1 MVEVKDF
8 NEVIRYFENRI
19 LTEFNKEVKSIKDFE
34 IRCNSTN
41 VDYLLSLNIDR
52 DFKLKQ
58 LRTMYLNNQEIEKV
72 RNNLKDINVI
82 STQYLFN
89 QVGGKDISTH
99 HKKGGCL
106 TYINFDKVET
116 YIIATVNFRAS
127 VAPYNLYYDLIMLN
141 KLFKELGIKDNE
153 LEIRLHFDE
162 VKGKL
167 MQNFF
172 YYISAGYY
180 DDPIRFN
187 LYDYGKMMIEQYKVS
202 NQSNYKSIK
211 RFYGKCNDAM
221 DRRKLNV

>member
-116 YIIATVNFRAS
+116 YIISTVNFRAS

>member
-141 KLFKELGIKDNE
+141 KLFKELGIKDSE

>member
-116 YIIATVNFRAS
+116 YIIATVNFRDRKS
-127 VAPYNLYYDLIMLN
+127 V
-141 KLFKELGIKDNE
+141 
-153 LEIRLHFDE
+153 
-162 VKGKL
+162 V
-167 MQNFF
+167 
-172 YYISAGYY
+172 
-180 DDPIRFN
+180 
-187 LYDYGKMMIEQYKVS
+187 
-202 NQSNYKSIK
+202 
-211 RFYGKCNDAM
+211 
-221 DRRKLNV
+221 